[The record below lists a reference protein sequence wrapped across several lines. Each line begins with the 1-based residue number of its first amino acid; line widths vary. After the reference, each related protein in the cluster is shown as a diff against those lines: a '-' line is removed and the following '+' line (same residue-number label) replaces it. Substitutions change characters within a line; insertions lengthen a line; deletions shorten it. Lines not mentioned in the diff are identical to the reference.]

1 MVFNDYKHNRSTSS
15 FTIMNSGSTSNH
27 QSLFT
32 NTYERGEKEGGQDTP
47 LKYFYEVWTWYSY
60 YNENQIDLNC

>member
-1 MVFNDYKHNRSTSS
+1 
-15 FTIMNSGSTSNH
+15 MNSGSTSNH